1 MQKEFSRRDF
11 LKGMAVVTA
20 SGLLVACGGGNGTP
34 VKLAFAAMN
43 NFYDQAETLNGY
55 VLCQGFQVKNLSAS
69 DITLDGL
76 LDFETYDK
84 KEREVGVE
92 EAIRALAGSSKTITA
107 KTSAGAV
114 TSIAVLDPAS
124 SKTLKPG
131 ESAKVWFYAI
141 APTNETTLD
150 ILYQGVHQCYLSYG
164 KDLPSHEPG
173 GGGGSSAS
181 STVSSS
187 SATSESASLS
197 TAASEESAS
206 ASTAASEV
214 GVMESP
220 SDSVNREASA
230 SR

>member
-34 VKLAFAAMN
+34 VKLAFVAMD

-55 VLCQGFQVKNLSAS
+55 VLCQVFQVKNLSAS

-76 LDFETYDK
+76 LDFEAYNN
-84 KEREVGVE
+84 EAREVGDE
-92 EAIRALAGSSKTITA
+92 KAIRALAGSSKTITA

-173 GGGGSSAS
+173 GGGSSSAS
-181 STVSSS
+181 SAVSSS
-187 SATSESASLS
+187 SATA
-197 TAASEESAS
+197 ESAS

-220 SDSVNREASA
+220 SSVDREASA

>member
-34 VKLAFAAMN
+34 VKLAFVAMD
-43 NFYDQAETLNGY
+43 NFYDQDETLNSY

-141 APTNETTLD
+141 APNNETTLD

-173 GGGGSSAS
+173 GGGSSSAS

-187 SATSESASLS
+187 SATAE
-197 TAASEESAS
+197 S
-206 ASTAASEV
+206 ASTAASED

-220 SDSVNREASA
+220 SSVDREASA

>member
-34 VKLAFAAMN
+34 VKLAFVVMD
-43 NFYDQAETLNGY
+43 NFYDQDETPNGY
-55 VLCQGFQVKNLSAS
+55 VLCQGYQVKNLSAS

-92 EAIRALAGSSKTITA
+92 EAIRALADSSKTITA

-114 TSIAVLDPAS
+114 TSIAALDPAS

-131 ESAKVWFYAI
+131 ESAMVWFSAI
-141 APTNETTLD
+141 APNNETTLD

-173 GGGGSSAS
+173 GGGSSAS

-187 SATSESASLS
+187 SATSESAS
-197 TAASEESAS
+197 TAASE
-206 ASTAASEV
+206 EV

-220 SDSVNREASA
+220 SSVDREASA

>member
-1 MQKEFSRRDF
+1 MGEKFSRRDF

-34 VKLAFAAMN
+34 VKLAFVAMD
-43 NFYDQAETLNGY
+43 NFYDQDETQNGY

-76 LDFETYDK
+76 LDFKTYDK

-173 GGGGSSAS
+173 GGGSSSAS
-181 STVSSS
+181 SAVSSS
-187 SATSESASLS
+187 SATSESAS
-197 TAASEESAS
+197 TAASED
-206 ASTAASEV
+206 

-220 SDSVNREASA
+220 SSVDREASA

>member
-34 VKLAFAAMN
+34 VKLAFVAMD
-43 NFYDQAETLNGY
+43 NFYDQAETQNGY

-131 ESAKVWFYAI
+131 ESAKVWFSAI

-173 GGGGSSAS
+173 GGGSSSAS
-181 STVSSS
+181 SAVSSS
-187 SATSESASLS
+187 SATAE
-197 TAASEESAS
+197 S
-206 ASTAASEV
+206 ASTAASEA

-220 SDSVNREASA
+220 SSVDREASA

>member
-1 MQKEFSRRDF
+1 MGEKFSRRDF

-34 VKLAFAAMN
+34 VKLAFVAMD
-43 NFYDQAETLNGY
+43 NFYDQAETQNENGY

-76 LDFETYDK
+76 LDFETYNN
-84 KEREVGVE
+84 EAREVGDE
-92 EAIRALAGSSKTITA
+92 KAIRALAGSSKTITA

-141 APTNETTLD
+141 APNNETTLD

-164 KDLPSHEPG
+164 KDLPSQEPG
-173 GGGGSSAS
+173 GGGSSSAS

-187 SATSESASLS
+187 SATSESASTEESASSS
-197 TAASEESAS
+197 TAASEA
-206 ASTAASEV
+206 
-214 GVMESP
+214 GVMESL
-220 SDSVNREASA
+220 SDSVDREASA

>member
-34 VKLAFAAMN
+34 VKLAFVAMD
-43 NFYDQAETLNGY
+43 NFYDQAETQNGY

-92 EAIRALAGSSKTITA
+92 KAIRALAGSSKTITA

-131 ESAKVWFYAI
+131 ESAKVWFSAI
-141 APTNETTLD
+141 ASNNETMLD

-164 KDLPSHEPG
+164 KDLPSQEPG

-181 STVSSS
+181 SAVSSS
-187 SATSESASLS
+187 SAT
-197 TAASEESAS
+197 EESAS
-206 ASTAASEV
+206 SSTAASEV

-220 SDSVNREASA
+220 SDSVDREASA

>member
-34 VKLAFAAMN
+34 VKLAFVAMD
-43 NFYDQAETLNGY
+43 NFYDQAETQNGY
-55 VLCQGFQVKNLSAS
+55 VLCQGFQVKNLSSS

-114 TSIAVLDPAS
+114 TSIAALDPAS

-131 ESAKVWFYAI
+131 ESATVWFFAI

-173 GGGGSSAS
+173 GGGSGSAS
-181 STVSSS
+181 SAVSSS
-187 SATSESASLS
+187 SATSESASS
-197 TAASEESAS
+197 
-206 ASTAASEV
+206 STAASEV

-220 SDSVNREASA
+220 SDSVDRKASA

>member
-1 MQKEFSRRDF
+1 MGEKFSRRDF

-34 VKLAFAAMN
+34 VKLAFVSMD
-43 NFYDQAETLNGY
+43 NFYDQAETQNGY

-84 KEREVGVE
+84 QEREVGVE

-131 ESAKVWFYAI
+131 ESAKVWFSAI

-181 STVSSS
+181 SAVSSS
-187 SATSESASLS
+187 STTAESASS
-197 TAASEESAS
+197 
-206 ASTAASEV
+206 STAASEV

-220 SDSVNREASA
+220 SDSVDREASA

>member
-20 SGLLVACGGGNGTP
+20 SGLLMACGGGNGTP
-34 VKLAFAAMN
+34 VKLAFVAMDH
-43 NFYDQAETLNGY
+43 FYGQDETPNGY
-55 VLCQGFQVKNLSAS
+55 VLHQGFQVKNLSAS

-76 LDFETYDK
+76 LDFETCDK
-84 KEREVGVE
+84 KASEVGDE
-92 EAIRALAGSSKTITA
+92 GAIRALAGSSKTITA

-114 TSIAVLDPAS
+114 TSIAALDPAS

-131 ESAKVWFYAI
+131 ESAMVWFSAI

-164 KDLPSHEPG
+164 KDLPSHEPD

-181 STVSSS
+181 SAVSSS
-187 SATSESASLS
+187 STTAESASSS
-197 TAASEESAS
+197 TAASE
-206 ASTAASEV
+206 EV

-220 SDSVNREASA
+220 SDSVDREASA

>member
-1 MQKEFSRRDF
+1 MGEKFSRRDF

-34 VKLAFAAMN
+34 VKLAFVAMDGS
-43 NFYDQAETLNGY
+43 YGQAETLNGY
-55 VLCQGFQVKNLSAS
+55 VLHQVFQVKNLSAS

-76 LDFETYDK
+76 LDFKTYDK
-84 KEREVGVE
+84 KESKVGVE
-92 EAIRALAGSSKTITA
+92 KAIRELAGSSKTITA

-141 APTNETTLD
+141 APNNETTLD

-173 GGGGSSAS
+173 GGGSSSAS

-187 SATSESASLS
+187 ATS
-197 TAASEESAS
+197 ESAS
-206 ASTAASEV
+206 ASTAASEEV
-214 GVMESP
+214 AVMESP
-220 SDSVNREASA
+220 SDSVDREASA

>member
-1 MQKEFSRRDF
+1 MGEKFSRRDF

-34 VKLAFAAMN
+34 VKLAFVAMD
-43 NFYDQAETLNGY
+43 NFYDQAETPNGY

-84 KEREVGVE
+84 KEREVG
-92 EAIRALAGSSKTITA
+92 AIRALAGSSKTITA

-131 ESAKVWFYAI
+131 ESAKVWFFAI

-173 GGGGSSAS
+173 GGGSSSAS

-187 SATSESASLS
+187 AT
-197 TAASEESAS
+197 EESAS

-220 SDSVNREASA
+220 SSVDREASA

>member
-1 MQKEFSRRDF
+1 MGEKFSRRDF

-34 VKLAFAAMN
+34 VKLAFVAMD
-43 NFYDQAETLNGY
+43 NFYDQDETPNGY

-84 KEREVGVE
+84 KESKVGVE
-92 EAIRALAGSSKTITA
+92 KAIRELAGSSKTITA

-124 SKTLKPG
+124 SKPLKPG
-131 ESAKVWFYAI
+131 ESAKVWFFAI
-141 APTNETTLD
+141 APNNETTLD

-173 GGGGSSAS
+173 GGGSSSAS

-187 SATSESASLS
+187 SATSESAS
-197 TAASEESAS
+197 T
-206 ASTAASEV
+206 STAASEV

-220 SDSVNREASA
+220 SSVDREASA

>member
-1 MQKEFSRRDF
+1 MSEKFSRRDF

-34 VKLAFAAMN
+34 VKLAFVAMD
-43 NFYDQAETLNGY
+43 NFYDQDETLNSY

-141 APTNETTLD
+141 APNNETTLD

-187 SATSESASLS
+187 SATSESAS
-197 TAASEESAS
+197 TAASED
-206 ASTAASEV
+206 

-220 SDSVNREASA
+220 SSVDREASA

>member
-1 MQKEFSRRDF
+1 MGEKFSRRDF

-34 VKLAFAAMN
+34 VKLAFVAMD

-76 LDFETYDK
+76 LDFETYNSI
-84 KEREVGVE
+84 ERKFGVE

-173 GGGGSSAS
+173 GGGSSSAS

-187 SATSESASLS
+187 STTAESASS
-197 TAASEESAS
+197 
-206 ASTAASEV
+206 STAASEV

-220 SDSVNREASA
+220 SSVDREASA

>member
-1 MQKEFSRRDF
+1 MGEKFSRRDF

-34 VKLAFAAMN
+34 VKLAFVAMD
-43 NFYDQAETLNGY
+43 NFYDQAETQNGY

-107 KTSAGAV
+107 KTSA

-131 ESAKVWFYAI
+131 ESAKVWFSAI

-181 STVSSS
+181 SAVSSS
-187 SATSESASLS
+187 STTAESASS
-197 TAASEESAS
+197 
-206 ASTAASEV
+206 STAASEV

-220 SDSVNREASA
+220 SDSVDREASA

>member
-34 VKLAFAAMN
+34 VKLAFVAMD
-43 NFYDQAETLNGY
+43 NFYDQAETQNGY

-76 LDFETYDK
+76 LDFETYNN
-84 KEREVGVE
+84 KESKVGVE
-92 EAIRALAGSSKTITA
+92 KAIRELAGSSKTITA

-164 KDLPSHEPG
+164 KDLPSQEPG

-181 STVSSS
+181 SAVSSS
-187 SATSESASLS
+187 SATSESASS
-197 TAASEESAS
+197 
-206 ASTAASEV
+206 STAASEV

-220 SDSVNREASA
+220 SDSVDREASA

>member
-34 VKLAFAAMN
+34 VKLAFVAMD
-43 NFYDQAETLNGY
+43 NFDDQDETPNGY

-69 DITLDGL
+69 DITLEGL
-76 LDFETYDK
+76 LDFETYNNEARK
-84 KEREVGVE
+84 VGDE
-92 EAIRALAGSSKTITA
+92 KAIRALAGSSKTITA

-173 GGGGSSAS
+173 GGGSSSAS
-181 STVSSS
+181 SAVSSS
-187 SATSESASLS
+187 STTAESAS
-197 TAASEESAS
+197 T
-206 ASTAASEV
+206 STAASEV

-220 SDSVNREASA
+220 SSVDREASA

>member
-1 MQKEFSRRDF
+1 MSEKFSRRDF

-34 VKLAFAAMN
+34 VKLAFVAMD
-43 NFYDQAETLNGY
+43 NFYDQAETQNENGY

-92 EAIRALAGSSKTITA
+92 KAIRALAGSSKTITA

-131 ESAKVWFYAI
+131 ESAKVWFFAI
-141 APTNETTLD
+141 APNNETTLD

-173 GGGGSSAS
+173 GGGSSSAS

-187 SATSESASLS
+187 ATS
-197 TAASEESAS
+197 ESAS
-206 ASTAASEV
+206 ASTAASEEV
-214 GVMESP
+214 AVMESP
-220 SDSVNREASA
+220 SSVDREASA

>member
-34 VKLAFAAMN
+34 VKLAFVAMDD
-43 NFYDQAETLNGY
+43 FYDQAETQNENGY

-141 APTNETTLD
+141 APNNETTLD

-173 GGGGSSAS
+173 GGGSSSAS

-187 SATSESASLS
+187 SATSESASAS
-197 TAASEESAS
+197 TAASEEVA
-206 ASTAASEV
+206 
-214 GVMESP
+214 VMESP
-220 SDSVNREASA
+220 SDSVDREASA

>member
-1 MQKEFSRRDF
+1 MGEKFSRRDF

-34 VKLAFAAMN
+34 VKLAFVAMD
-43 NFYDQAETLNGY
+43 NFYDQAETQNENGY

-131 ESAKVWFYAI
+131 ESAKVWFFAI
-141 APTNETTLD
+141 APNNETTLD

-173 GGGGSSAS
+173 GGGSSSAS

-187 SATSESASLS
+187 SATSESASAS
-197 TAASEESAS
+197 TAASEEVA
-206 ASTAASEV
+206 
-214 GVMESP
+214 VMESP
-220 SDSVNREASA
+220 SDSVDREASA

>member
-1 MQKEFSRRDF
+1 MSEKFSRRDF

-34 VKLAFAAMN
+34 VKLAFVAMD
-43 NFYDQAETLNGY
+43 NFYDQAETLNDY

-114 TSIAVLDPAS
+114 TSIAALDPAS

-131 ESAKVWFYAI
+131 ESATVWFFAI

-173 GGGGSSAS
+173 GGGSSSAS
-181 STVSSS
+181 SAVSSS
-187 SATSESASLS
+187 STTEESASSS
-197 TAASEESAS
+197 TAASE
-206 ASTAASEV
+206 EV

-220 SDSVNREASA
+220 SSVDREASA

>member
-34 VKLAFAAMN
+34 VKLAFVAMD
-43 NFYDQAETLNGY
+43 NFYDQAETQNGY

-131 ESAKVWFYAI
+131 ESAKVWFSAI

-181 STVSSS
+181 SAVSSS
-187 SATSESASLS
+187 SATAESASS
-197 TAASEESAS
+197 
-206 ASTAASEV
+206 STAASEV

-220 SDSVNREASA
+220 SSVDREASA

>member
-34 VKLAFAAMN
+34 VKLAFVAMDD
-43 NFYDQAETLNGY
+43 FDGQYEIPNGY
-55 VLCQGFQVKNLSAS
+55 VLCQVFQVKNLSAS

-76 LDFETYDK
+76 LDFETCDQK
-84 KEREVGVE
+84 ASEVGEE

-131 ESAKVWFYAI
+131 
-141 APTNETTLD
+141 
-150 ILYQGVHQCYLSYG
+150 
-164 KDLPSHEPG
+164 
-173 GGGGSSAS
+173 
-181 STVSSS
+181 
-187 SATSESASLS
+187 
-197 TAASEESAS
+197 
-206 ASTAASEV
+206 
-214 GVMESP
+214 
-220 SDSVNREASA
+220 
-230 SR
+230 

>member
-1 MQKEFSRRDF
+1 MGEKFSRRDF

-34 VKLAFAAMN
+34 VKLAFVAMD
-43 NFYDQAETLNGY
+43 NFYDQDETLNGY

-131 ESAKVWFYAI
+131 ESAKVWFFAI
-141 APTNETTLD
+141 APNNETTLD

-173 GGGGSSAS
+173 GGGSSSAS

-187 SATSESASLS
+187 SATSESASTS
-197 TAASEESAS
+197 TPASEEVA
-206 ASTAASEV
+206 
-214 GVMESP
+214 VMESP
-220 SDSVNREASA
+220 SSVDREASA

>member
-34 VKLAFAAMN
+34 VKLAFVAMD
-43 NFYDQAETLNGY
+43 NFYDQDETPNGY
-55 VLCQGFQVKNLSAS
+55 YVLHQVFQVKNLSAS

-76 LDFETYDK
+76 LDFETCDK
-84 KEREVGVE
+84 KASEVGDE
-92 EAIRALAGSSKTITA
+92 EAAIRALAGSSKTITA

-114 TSIAVLDPAS
+114 TSIAALDPTS

-131 ESAKVWFYAI
+131 ESAMVWFSAI

-197 TAASEESAS
+197 TAASEA
-206 ASTAASEV
+206 

-220 SDSVNREASA
+220 SSVDREASA

>member
-1 MQKEFSRRDF
+1 MGEKFSRRDF

-34 VKLAFAAMN
+34 VKLAFVAMD
-43 NFYDQAETLNGY
+43 NFYDQDETLNGY

-141 APTNETTLD
+141 APNNETTLD

-173 GGGGSSAS
+173 GGGSSSAS

-187 SATSESASLS
+187 SATSESASTS
-197 TAASEESAS
+197 TAASEEVA
-206 ASTAASEV
+206 
-214 GVMESP
+214 VMESP
-220 SDSVNREASA
+220 SSVDREASA

>member
-34 VKLAFAAMN
+34 VKLAFVAMD
-43 NFYDQAETLNGY
+43 NFYDQAETQNENGY

-84 KEREVGVE
+84 KERKVGVE
-92 EAIRALAGSSKTITA
+92 KAIRALAGSSKTITA

-173 GGGGSSAS
+173 GGGSSSAS

-187 SATSESASLS
+187 ATS
-197 TAASEESAS
+197 ESAS
-206 ASTAASEV
+206 ASTAASEEA

-220 SDSVNREASA
+220 SDSVDREASA

>member
-1 MQKEFSRRDF
+1 MGEKFSRRDF

-20 SGLLVACGGGNGTP
+20 SGLLMACGGGNGTP
-34 VKLAFAAMN
+34 VKLAFVAMDD
-43 NFYDQAETLNGY
+43 FYDQDETLNGY

-131 ESAKVWFYAI
+131 ESAKVWFSAI

-173 GGGGSSAS
+173 GGGSGSAS
-181 STVSSS
+181 SAVSSS
-187 SATSESASLS
+187 STTAESASS
-197 TAASEESAS
+197 
-206 ASTAASEV
+206 STAASEV

-220 SDSVNREASA
+220 SDSVDREASA

>member
-34 VKLAFAAMN
+34 VKLAFVAMDD
-43 NFYDQAETLNGY
+43 FYDQDETLNGY

-92 EAIRALAGSSKTITA
+92 EAIRALDGSSKTITA

-131 ESAKVWFYAI
+131 ESAKVWFSAI

-173 GGGGSSAS
+173 GGGSGSAS
-181 STVSSS
+181 SAVSSS
-187 SATSESASLS
+187 STTAESASS
-197 TAASEESAS
+197 
-206 ASTAASEV
+206 STAASEV

-220 SDSVNREASA
+220 SDSVDREASA

>member
-1 MQKEFSRRDF
+1 MGEKFSRRDF

-34 VKLAFAAMN
+34 VKLAFVAMD
-43 NFYDQAETLNGY
+43 NFYDQDETPNGY

-141 APTNETTLD
+141 APNNETTLD

-173 GGGGSSAS
+173 GGGSSSAS
-181 STVSSS
+181 SAVSSS
-187 SATSESASLS
+187 ST
-197 TAASEESAS
+197 TEESAS
-206 ASTAASEV
+206 SSTAASEV

-220 SDSVNREASA
+220 SSVDREASA

>member
-1 MQKEFSRRDF
+1 MGEKFSRRDF

-34 VKLAFAAMN
+34 VKLAFVAMD
-43 NFYDQAETLNGY
+43 NFYDQDETQNGY

-76 LDFETYDK
+76 LDFATYDK

-92 EAIRALAGSSKTITA
+92 EAIRALAGASKTITA

-141 APTNETTLD
+141 APNNETTLD

-173 GGGGSSAS
+173 GGGSSSAS

-187 SATSESASLS
+187 SATAESASS
-197 TAASEESAS
+197 
-206 ASTAASEV
+206 STAASEV

-220 SDSVNREASA
+220 SDSVDREASA

>member
-34 VKLAFAAMN
+34 VKLAFVAMD
-43 NFYDQAETLNGY
+43 NFYDQAETQNENGY
-55 VLCQGFQVKNLSAS
+55 VLHQVFQVKNLSAS

-76 LDFETYDK
+76 LDFKTCDEK
-84 KEREVGVE
+84 ASKVGEE

-114 TSIAVLDPAS
+114 TSIAALDPAS

-131 ESAKVWFYAI
+131 ESAMVWFSAI
-141 APTNETTLD
+141 APNNETTLD

-181 STVSSS
+181 SAVSSS
-187 SATSESASLS
+187 ST
-197 TAASEESAS
+197 TEESAS
-206 ASTAASEV
+206 SSTAASEV

-220 SDSVNREASA
+220 SSVDREASA

>member
-1 MQKEFSRRDF
+1 MGEKFSRRDF

-34 VKLAFAAMN
+34 VKLAFVAMDD
-43 NFYDQAETLNGY
+43 FYDQDETLNGY

-141 APTNETTLD
+141 APNSETTLD

-173 GGGGSSAS
+173 GGGSSSAS

-187 SATSESASLS
+187 SATS
-197 TAASEESAS
+197 ESAS

-220 SDSVNREASA
+220 SSVDREASA

>member
-34 VKLAFAAMN
+34 VKLAFVAMD
-43 NFYDQAETLNGY
+43 NFYDQAETQNGY

-131 ESAKVWFYAI
+131 ESAKVWFFAI

-164 KDLPSHEPG
+164 KDLPSQEPG

-197 TAASEESAS
+197 TAASEA
-206 ASTAASEV
+206 

-220 SDSVNREASA
+220 SDSVDREASA

>member
-34 VKLAFAAMN
+34 VKLAFVAMD
-43 NFYDQAETLNGY
+43 NFYDQDETLNGY

-76 LDFETYDK
+76 LDFKTYDK

-141 APTNETTLD
+141 APNNETTLD

-173 GGGGSSAS
+173 GGGSSSAS

-187 SATSESASLS
+187 SATAESASS
-197 TAASEESAS
+197 
-206 ASTAASEV
+206 STAASEV

-220 SDSVNREASA
+220 SSVDREASA

>member
-34 VKLAFAAMN
+34 VKLAFVAMD
-43 NFYDQAETLNGY
+43 NFYDQAETQNGY

-92 EAIRALAGSSKTITA
+92 EAIRALADSSKTITA

-141 APTNETTLD
+141 APNNETTLD

-173 GGGGSSAS
+173 GGGSSSAS

-187 SATSESASLS
+187 SATAESASS
-197 TAASEESAS
+197 
-206 ASTAASEV
+206 STAASEV

-220 SDSVNREASA
+220 SSVDREASA

>member
-34 VKLAFAAMN
+34 VKLAFVSMD
-43 NFYDQAETLNGY
+43 NFYDQAETQNGY

-131 ESAKVWFYAI
+131 ESAKVWFSAI

-181 STVSSS
+181 SAVSSS
-187 SATSESASLS
+187 STTAESASS
-197 TAASEESAS
+197 
-206 ASTAASEV
+206 STAASEV

-220 SDSVNREASA
+220 SDSVDREALA

>member
-34 VKLAFAAMN
+34 VKLAFVAMD
-43 NFYDQAETLNGY
+43 NFYDQDETLNGY

-141 APTNETTLD
+141 APNNETTLD

-173 GGGGSSAS
+173 GGGSSSAS

-187 SATSESASLS
+187 SATS
-197 TAASEESAS
+197 ESAS

-220 SDSVNREASA
+220 SSVDREASA

>member
-1 MQKEFSRRDF
+1 MGEKFSRRDF

-34 VKLAFAAMN
+34 VKLAFVAMD
-43 NFYDQAETLNGY
+43 NFYDQDETPSGY
-55 VLCQGFQVKNLSAS
+55 VLYQVFQVKNLSAS

-76 LDFETYDK
+76 LDFETYN
-84 KEREVGVE
+84 KEAREVGDE
-92 EAIRALAGSSKTITA
+92 KAIRALAGSSKTITA

-114 TSIAVLDPAS
+114 MSIAVLDPAS

-141 APTNETTLD
+141 APNNETTLD

-173 GGGGSSAS
+173 GGGSSSAS

-187 SATSESASLS
+187 SATSESAS
-197 TAASEESAS
+197 TAASEEVA
-206 ASTAASEV
+206 
-214 GVMESP
+214 VMESP
-220 SDSVNREASA
+220 SNSVDREASA